1 MYKKI
6 LVPVSMKHSG
16 DRTHKALAHAMGIC
30 DGEIVLLHITNP
42 VPSLVGGAARKELVD
57 EETSAGRA
65 ALAPLLEKLDE
76 AGIRHH
82 TRIDFGIVATV
93 IVKVA
98 HEEKVD
104 LIVMFTDGRDGLEDM
119 LFGSITERVLRET
132 DIPLLV
138 VRR

>member
-82 TRIDFGIVATV
+82 TRIDFGVVATV
-93 IVKVA
+93 IVKKLGAFAAAGYVLA
-98 HEEKVD
+98 
-104 LIVMFTDGRDGLEDM
+104 GLAG
-119 LFGSITERVLRET
+119 LPIFAGGSGDVTYVLHPTNRWRSY
-132 DIPLLV
+132 
-138 VRR
+138 RRS

>member
-1 MYKKI
+1 M
-6 LVPVSMKHSG
+6 
-16 DRTHKALAHAMGIC
+16 
-30 DGEIVLLHITNP
+30 HITNP

-57 EETSAGRA
+57 EETNAGRA

-82 TRIDFGIVATV
+82 TRIDFGVVATV

-104 LIVMFTDGRDGLEDM
+104 LIVMFTDGRDGLAYMNKSHGDGAVHET
-119 LFGSITERVLRET
+119 FSISLSS
-132 DIPLLV
+132 DGGK
-138 VRR
+138 